1 MSTVIETQHS
11 AFNCSLVRVSAT
23 DLETMSADDP
33 QVITGHPPRLELS
46 KLSKLSSF
54 NCLASSSTLIFC
66 RREHLAAGDM
76 VQNNAGGEYL
86 VLG

>member
-1 MSTVIETQHS
+1 MSTVIETQHR

-33 QVITGHPPRLELS
+33 LVITGHPPRLE
-46 KLSKLSSF
+46 LSSF

-86 VLG
+86 VFG